1 MKINEVPQDQGFM
14 IEGKIRDVCYA
25 VDENGH
31 YTKKLSTGWNP
42 KNEAMVMAWDVVYER
57 VEDVRSKILAG
68 ELSPIAFYMELNVM
82 DVAILADYTGISKFK
97 VKKHLK
103 MKKFKE
109 LETEVLEKYAS
120 TFNLSVEELKDVER
134 IKNFQ
139 LKTVGCR

>member
-31 YTKKLSTGWNP
+31 YTKKLSTGWQP
-42 KNEAMVMAWDVVYER
+42 KNEAMVMAWDVVHER
-57 VEDVRSKILAG
+57 VEEVRSKILLG

-82 DVAILADYTGISKFK
+82 DVSILADYTGISKFK

-109 LETEVLEKYAS
+109 LATEVIEKYAN
-120 TFNLSVEELKDVER
+120 TFNISVEELRDVE
-134 IKNFQ
+134 KVKDFKQ
-139 LKTVGCR
+139 AK

>member
-1 MKINEVPQDQGFM
+1 MKIDEVPQDQGFM

-31 YTKKLSTGWNP
+31 YTKKLSTGWDP

-57 VEDVRSKILAG
+57 VEIVRSKILAG

-82 DVAILADYTGISKFK
+82 DTSILADYTGLSKFK

-109 LETEVLEKYAS
+109 LANEVIEKYAS
-120 TFNLSVEELKDVER
+120 TFSISVEELRDVER
-134 IKNFQ
+134 IRNFKIR
-139 LKTVGCR
+139 L

>member
-1 MKINEVPQDQGFM
+1 MKIDEVPQDQGFM

-82 DVAILADYTGISKFK
+82 DTSILADYTGISKFK

-109 LETEVLEKYAS
+109 LTIEVIEKYAS
-120 TFNLSVEELKDVER
+120 TFNISVEELRDVEKVR
-134 IKNFQ
+134 EYR
-139 LKTVGCR
+139 L